1 MGRMLLTAVLGFFL
15 VFAAPGL
22 SAADVPTE
30 DFLEVSFSGTDITFN
45 PLHTFTSTEAQLY
58 TALYEGLVTYHPL
71 TMEPVP
77 AAASRWEVSEDRTTY
92 WFFLRETGRYWN
104 GDPVT
109 AADFRET
116 WLTLLD
122 PEEESEYSFLFDI
135 IEGAADYRTRRNSD
149 PASVGIRAVDTF
161 ILEVELEHPA
171 GHFLKVLCH
180 HSFAPVHPR
189 FLDRED
195 WSISNIIPGNGPY
208 YVYSQNPERL
218 VLVKNNL
225 YWNEAA
231 VDLPGIVV
239 RLENDAERATDDF
252 NEGRLAWV
260 ADSILLDQVSD
271 TDSLVFNPL
280 FATTFFYFSC
290 REEPFDDPRVR
301 RALSL
306 LLPFESLRSPRFMYF
321 PTSTLV
327 PALPKYP
334 EIEGIAAQDTA
345 EASRLLAEAGFPG
358 GEGIPEIIIKI
369 PGGFESRRV
378 AVLMKQTWEESMG
391 LTVTIQE
398 FDFARYYD
406 VLKEGDYTLG
416 MLSWIGDFPDPL
428 TFLQMWTSESNLNDA
443 GYRNPE
449 FDAII
454 NESMLQAGSGRYE
467 TLSRAEQLILDEAV
481 VLPIS
486 HLPAWNLIDLSRI
499 EGWYPNPLDIH
510 PFRFIRKR
518 KLRVGPGIVF
528 LE

>member
-1 MGRMLLTAVLGFFL
+1 MRRSFIITAVTVILL
-15 VFAAPGL
+15 FAGARFL
-22 SAADVPTE
+22 SAELPTDE
-30 DFLEVSFSGTDITFN
+30 FLRVSFSGTKITFN

-77 AAASRWEVSEDRTTY
+77 AAASRWEISEDKTTY

-109 AADFRET
+109 AADFKDT

-122 PEEESEYSFLFDI
+122 PDEESEYSFLFDI
-135 IEGAADYRTRRNSD
+135 IEGAADYRTGKNTD

-161 ILEVELEHPA
+161 ILEVQLEHPA

-195 WSISNIIPGNGPY
+195 WSISSIIPGNGPY
-208 YVYSQNPERL
+208 YVYSQNPERI

-239 RLENDAERATDDF
+239 RLENDAEAATRAF
-252 NEGRLAWV
+252 NEGELAWV
-260 ADSILLDQVSD
+260 ADSILLDRIDD

-290 REEPFDDPRVR
+290 REAPFDDPRVR
-301 RALSL
+301 RALTL
-306 LLPFESLRSPRFMYF
+306 LLPFDSLRSPRFMYF
-321 PTSTLV
+321 PASTLV
-327 PALPKYP
+327 PGVPKYP
-334 EIEGIAAQDTA
+334 QIFGITEQDTDESA
-345 EASRLLAEAGFPG
+345 RLLEEAGFPG

-378 AVLMKQTWEESMG
+378 AVLMKQRWEESLG
-391 LTVTIQE
+391 LTVNIEE
-398 FDFARYYD
+398 FDFSRYYD
-406 VLKEGDYTLG
+406 VLKAGDYTLG

-443 GYRNPE
+443 GYRNPH

-454 NESMLQAGSGRYE
+454 GESMLQSGVDRYE

-486 HLPAWNLIDLSRI
+486 HLPAWNLIDLGRI

-510 PFRFIRKR
+510 PFRFIRRR